1 MHYRDFYGLKE
12 DPFNNVPDLR
22 FFYPGNEY
30 TRIYSRLLRIA
41 KDRKGLGILTG
52 CVGSGKTTMARHLLH
67 LLRSDKNIQ
76 SGLLVL
82 MHSEF
87 EPGWLVKR
95 IAGLLGMREIPDDKT
110 EALALVTKRLL
121 LYDNE
126 NKHTVILIDEA
137 NKMTNPDQLEEIRGF
152 LNLERGSRRIM
163 TFILFGTTEF
173 IEHLDKNESLS
184 QRAALRLILNP
195 MDFQSTV
202 KYIQHRF
209 ATVGGDPSIF
219 TQNAYALIF
228 KYAKGSPRTTN
239 SLCDN
244 LLFEGAL
251 SNKKPIDENLV
262 AEVAEMLGFRKG
274 DYF

>member
-41 KDRKGLGILTG
+41 KDRKGLGVLTG
-52 CVGSGKTTMARHLLH
+52 GVGSGKTTMARHLLH
-67 LLRSDKNIQ
+67 LLRSDKNLQ

-121 LYDNE
+121 LFDNE
-126 NKHTVILIDEA
+126 DKHTVILIDEA

-152 LNLERGSRRIM
+152 LNLERGNRRIM
-163 TFILFGTTEF
+163 TFVLFGTPDFLHHFE
-173 IEHLDKNESLS
+173 KNESLA
-184 QRAALRLILNP
+184 QRAALRLVINA

-209 ATVGGDPSIF
+209 VTAGGDPFIF
-219 TQNAYALIF
+219 TQNAYSLIF
-228 KYAKGSPRTTN
+228 KYSKGSPRTTN

-251 SNKKPIDENLV
+251 VNQKPITENLV

-274 DYF
+274 DAF